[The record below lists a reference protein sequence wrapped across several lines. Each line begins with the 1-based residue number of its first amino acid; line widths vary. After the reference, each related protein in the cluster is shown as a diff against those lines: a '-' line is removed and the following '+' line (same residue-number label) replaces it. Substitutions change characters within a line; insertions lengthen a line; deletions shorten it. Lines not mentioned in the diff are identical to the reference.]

1 MVQPNL
7 QWVMRYRV
15 RRLVS
20 HIVVLLIFLWL
31 SQGIHVSYGN
41 NNNYLS
47 SVNDKTVALTEKI
60 QAYSR
65 KPTAEAVPDILNAA
79 RELAAYPGLDPDNSP
94 ANFRYGLYS
103 VSKITLSAA
112 NTYDQLL
119 DQLLLPPI
127 VRNVENTLA
136 NAIAQKDAKV
146 TYDALRVYL
155 LLNLDEEHK
164 DKFNTS
170 EIEAWIVKD
179 WEPNDSAA
187 AFGGRASIYD
197 MSTSVHY
204 LTVVVSSILLMPK

>member
-1 MVQPNL
+1 M
-7 QWVMRYRV
+7 
-15 RRLVS
+15 
-20 HIVVLLIFLWL
+20 H
-31 SQGIHVSYGN
+31 
-41 NNNYLS
+41 
-47 SVNDKTVALTEKI
+47 
-60 QAYSR
+60 
-65 KPTAEAVPDILNAA
+65 
-79 RELAAYPGLDPDNSP
+79 
-94 ANFRYGLYS
+94 RYGVLPC
-103 VSKITLSAA
+103 AA

-136 NAIAQKDAKV
+136 NAIAQKDAKA

-155 LLNLDEEHK
+155 LLNLDEEHE

-170 EIEAWIVKD
+170 EIEAWVVKD

-204 LTVVVSSILLMPK
+204 LTVVVSSILHMPK